1 MSNLARPTL
10 NPQLL
15 LCGVGNMAHMARGRA
30 QVLPWLCLFALLFSA
45 SFVLP
50 FRPALDRPAGAAG
63 AAGAGAGAAALAA
76 VTVPMPA
83 QAVEGVSNFELIYG
97 GVALFGL
104 IIIVLL
110 DYFGKK

>member
-1 MSNLARPTL
+1 M
-10 NPQLL
+10 
-15 LCGVGNMAHMARGRA
+15 
-30 QVLPWLCLFALLFSA
+30 
-45 SFVLP
+45 LP